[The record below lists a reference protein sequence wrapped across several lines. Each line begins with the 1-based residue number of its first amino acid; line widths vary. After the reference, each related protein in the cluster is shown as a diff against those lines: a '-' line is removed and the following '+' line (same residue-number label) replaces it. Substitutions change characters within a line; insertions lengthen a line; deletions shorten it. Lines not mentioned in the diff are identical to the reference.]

1 MAFETKNLSVLAYSN
16 GFTLWHYATVD
27 TAAVVDTNGY
37 FNEAADMLRTGDM
50 VMANVDTD
58 GTPAAGIFLVS
69 SSTGSNVDLADITAV
84 GGTNTD

>member
-1 MAFETKNLSVLAYSN
+1 MAFESKNLSVLAYSN

-27 TAAVVDTNGY
+27 TAADVDTNGY

-58 GTPAAGIFLVS
+58 GTPGAGIFLIS
-69 SSTGSNVDLADITAV
+69 SSTGGAVDLADITAI
-84 GGTNTD
+84 GATNTD

>member
-1 MAFETKNLSVLAYSN
+1 MAFESKNLSVLAYSN

-27 TAAVVDTNGY
+27 AAADVDTTDY

-69 SSTGSNVDLADITAV
+69 SSTGSSVDLADMTAI
-84 GGTNTD
+84 GSSNAD